1 MRGQVR
7 AHEREIRM
15 LQRAGM
21 LAAAAGLQ
29 LVRMRAKLDG
39 LTKGRTGLS
48 RFEQG
53 VTSAE
58 TCTEASSPDP
68 AIRAKSRA

>member
-48 RFEQG
+48 R
-53 VTSAE
+53 
-58 TCTEASSPDP
+58 SSK
-68 AIRAKSRA
+68 A